1 MQDYWLIVVGGS
13 AGGVEA
19 IQNLVA
25 HLPAELPAA
34 LFVVIHVAPQSPK
47 MLASI
52 LERAGRLPADY
63 PVDGEPIQPG
73 RIYVAQPDRHLLVE
87 QGRVR
92 VVYGPKENRHRP
104 AIDPLFRS
112 AARAYGE
119 RVIGV
124 VLTGM
129 LDDGTAG
136 LLAIKQHGGI
146 AVVQDPNEAMYSDMP
161 RNAMANVEVDYCVP
175 LSNIA
180 ELLVDLS
187 QATGQVEEEPAMQ
200 EELHPAASS
209 ADVPAVNWDNAEE
222 DEGKPSPF
230 ACPDCNGILWEIQ
243 DGPLVRYRC
252 RIGHAFSP
260 DTFLESQIER
270 VEQAFWTTLRTLE
283 ETEELMWRLADQ
295 ARKHNKLERVKQLEQ
310 RALATRERAGAM
322 RHLLLR
328 EAASGQSEA
337 QQGAA

>member
-1 MQDYWLIVVGGS
+1 
-13 AGGVEA
+13 
-19 IQNLVA
+19 
-25 HLPAELPAA
+25 
-34 LFVVIHVAPQSPK
+34 
-47 MLASI
+47 
-52 LERAGRLPADY
+52 
-63 PVDGEPIQPG
+63 
-73 RIYVAQPDRHLLVE
+73 
-87 QGRVR
+87 
-92 VVYGPKENRHRP
+92 
-104 AIDPLFRS
+104 

-252 RIGHAFSP
+252 RIGHAFFAGYVPGITDRARGTSLL
-260 DTFLESQIER
+260 DN
-270 VEQAFWTTLRTLE
+270 
-283 ETEELMWRLADQ
+283 LAYSGRDRGVDV
-295 ARKHNKLERVKQLEQ
+295 A
-310 RALATRERAGAM
+310 AG
-322 RHLLLR
+322 RPGP
-328 EAASGQSEA
+328 ASTISWSG
-337 QQGAA
+337 